1 MTVFRQHQSVV
12 LVRDV
17 GGISAVVTVAEDAL
31 RVVD

>member
-1 MTVFRQHQSVV
+1 MTAYREHQVVV

-31 RVVD
+31 RAVD